1 MQRAVI
7 AGVLMILAGVSGCR
21 DREPDPPD
29 VNQTT
34 AVPKPSGPQVRIAL
48 VPERP
53 SARTSAAVRAQI
65 IAASESPARLEPIAG
80 SPVHLVAVNRDL
92 SWYEHLHP
100 RADGDSWT
108 TAITFPTEDDYI
120 LYVIARP
127 ANFAQ
132 IVRKQSIRVGSG
144 AISTARKPLEASPRQ
159 KRSGDYTIQLRT
171 NPDPPAAGIWN
182 SLVFNVS
189 RNGEPV
195 TNLTPTGS
203 LGHMVILAEGG
214 EDFVYAHSTD
224 GEALS
229 GIRGRAHVPAR
240 PTSLDDSHRGHIGDT
255 GPEVTFHSQFPR
267 VGKYKI
273 WVEFLAG
280 NESVKSDFVIDAG
293 KPKPVPDIHS
303 N

>member
-7 AGVLMILAGVSGCR
+7 AGVLMLASVSGCR
-21 DREPDPPD
+21 EREPDPPD
-29 VNQTT
+29 VTATT
-34 AVPKPSGPQVRIAL
+34 AIPTPSAPQVRIEL
-48 VPERP
+48 VPEHP
-53 SARTSAAVRAQI
+53 SARTSAVVRVQI
-65 IAASESPARLEPIAG
+65 TVPSESPARLEPIAG
-80 SPVHLVAVNRDL
+80 SAVHLVAVNRDL

-100 RADGDSWT
+100 RSDGDSWT
-108 TAITFPTEDDYI
+108 TAITFPAEGDYI
-120 LYVIARP
+120 LHVIARP

-132 IVRKQSIRVGSG
+132 IVRKQRIRVGSS
-144 AISTARKPLEASPRQ
+144 ATSTARKPLETSPRE
-159 KRSGDYTIQLRT
+159 KRSGDYTVQLRT

-203 LGHMVILAEGG
+203 LGHMMILAEGG

-240 PTSLDDSHRGHIGDT
+240 PTSLDSHRGHIGDT

-267 VGKYKI
+267 AGKYKI

-280 NESVKSDFVIDAG
+280 NDSVKSDFVIDAG
-293 KPKPVPDIHS
+293 TPKPVPDIHS
-303 N
+303 D

>member
-1 MQRAVI
+1 MQRAVLT
-7 AGVLMILAGVSGCR
+7 GVLIMLAAVSGCR
-21 DREPDPPD
+21 EREPDPPD
-29 VNQTT
+29 VTETT
-34 AVPKPSGPQVRIAL
+34 AIPTPSAPQVRIEL
-48 VPERP
+48 VPAQP
-53 SARTSAAVRAQI
+53 SARTSAAVRVQI
-65 IAASESPARLEPIAG
+65 TTASESPASLEPVAG

-108 TAITFPTEDDYI
+108 TAITFPAEDDYI
-120 LYVIARP
+120 LHVIARP
-127 ANFAQ
+127 ANFSQ
-132 IVRKQSIRVGSG
+132 IVHKQSIRVGG
-144 AISTARKPLEASPRQ
+144 GRTPTARKPLETSPRE
-159 KRSGDYTIQLRT
+159 KRGGDYTIQLRT

-224 GEALS
+224 GEALG
-229 GIRGRAHVPAR
+229 GIRGRAHVRATPG
-240 PTSLDDSHRGHIGDT
+240 DSHRGHIGDT

-273 WVEFLAG
+273 WVEFLAD

-293 KPKPVPDIHS
+293 RLKPVPDIHS
-303 N
+303 D

>member
-1 MQRAVI
+1 M
-7 AGVLMILAGVSGCR
+7 MLAAVSGCR
-21 DREPDPPD
+21 EREPDPPD
-29 VNQTT
+29 VTETT
-34 AVPKPSGPQVRIAL
+34 AIPTPSGPQVRIEV
-48 VPERP
+48 VPEHP
-53 SARTSAAVRAQI
+53 SARTSAAVRVQI
-65 IAASESPARLEPIAG
+65 TTASESLASLEPVAG

-108 TAITFPTEDDYI
+108 TAITFPAEDDYI
-120 LYVIARP
+120 LHVIARP
-127 ANFAQ
+127 ANFSQ
-132 IVRKQSIRVGSG
+132 LVRNQPIRVGGG
-144 AISTARKPLEASPRQ
+144 ATAAPRQPLKTSPRE
-159 KRSGDYTIQLRT
+159 KRSGSYTIRLHP

-182 SLVFNVS
+182 SLVFHIA
-189 RNGEPV
+189 RDGEPV

-224 GEALS
+224 GEAL
-229 GIRGRAHVPAR
+229 GGVRGRAHVRAKPG
-240 PTSLDDSHRGHIGDT
+240 DSHRGHVGDT

-280 NESVKSDFVIDAG
+280 NESIKSDFVIDAG
-293 KPKPVPDIHS
+293 RPKPVPDIHS
-303 N
+303 D